1 MFGILQL
8 PSFRPDLDLAL
19 SGDDAQVLVDLV
31 LLSRPSESYLDGK
44 VIEPQVL
51 AKAKSSED
59 LDQIVPAKGSDE
71 AQRNAQG

>member
-8 PSFRPDLDLAL
+8 PSLRPDLDLAL
-19 SGDDAQVLVDLV
+19 FGDDAQVVVDLV

-44 VIEPQVL
+44 VVEPQAL

-59 LDQIVPAKGSDE
+59 LDQIVPVNCSDE
-71 AQRNAQG
+71 AHRNAQG